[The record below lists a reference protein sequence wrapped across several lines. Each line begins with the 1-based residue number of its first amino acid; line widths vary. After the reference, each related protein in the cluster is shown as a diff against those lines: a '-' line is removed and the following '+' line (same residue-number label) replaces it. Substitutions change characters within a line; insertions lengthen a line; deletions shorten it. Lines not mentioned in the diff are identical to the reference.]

1 MANLRVPSDQV
12 VESRYTTR
20 GEFKEA
26 ISLKDYKGYYYE
38 FNNKYF
44 VGETFDVNALELI
57 PTRLREPNPL
67 LANLASFTYGVVAA
81 AAASALMNKTKPTS
95 HVFQY
100 ESTTRYYSYSIKEK
114 IIKEINKENF
124 DAIQSSKS
132 NVLFTTVSLSYNGG
146 FNNVELDEAEKKIPG
161 IKTFVENSYVRPKT
175 EDGGGLVG

>member
-1 MANLRVPSDQV
+1 MANLRVPSNQV
-12 VESRYTTR
+12 VESKYTIG
-20 GEFKEA
+20 GEFKEV

-38 FNNKYF
+38 FNSKYF

-67 LANLASFTYGVVAA
+67 LTNLTSFTYSAIATTAA
-81 AAASALMNKTKPTS
+81 NAIMNKIKPTS

-100 ESTTRYYSYSIKEK
+100 DSTTRYYSYSIKEK

-124 DAIQSSKS
+124 DAIQS
-132 NVLFTTVSLSYNGG
+132 NILYTTVSLSYNGG
-146 FNNVELDEAEKKIPG
+146 FNNIELDEAEKKIPG
-161 IKTFVENSYVRPKT
+161 IKTFVENSYIRPKT